1 MVSLMSFT
9 IYRASVPVFVHAFR
23 VLSTILDK
31 AAANAEAR
39 KIDLSVF
46 VNARLAPDML
56 PLSAQI
62 QIASDTAKAACA
74 RLAGVDIPSWPD
86 DEKTIDDLK
95 TRIAKTVAFLE
106 GLDEAKFAGAEDR
119 KVTQKV
125 RGNDMEFSGADY
137 LMKRQIPNFFF
148 HITTAY
154 DILRHNGVD
163 IGKRDYLAL

>member
-1 MVSLMSFT
+1 MSLT
-9 IYRASVPVFVHAFR
+9 IYRASVPVFLHAFHA
-23 VLSTILDK
+23 LSAILDK

-39 KIDLSVF
+39 KIDLAVF
-46 VNARLAPDML
+46 INARLAPDMV

-74 RLAGVDIPSWPD
+74 RLAGIDIPGWPD
-86 DEKTIDDLK
+86 EEKTLAELQG
-95 TRIAKTVAFLE
+95 RIARTVTFLE
-106 GLDEAKFAGAEDR
+106 SLDAAQFEGAEDR
-119 KVTQKV
+119 KVIQKV
-125 RGNDMEFSGADY
+125 GGKDVEFTGTDY
-137 LMKRQIPNFFF
+137 LLKRQIPNFFF

>member
-1 MVSLMSFT
+1 MSFS
-9 IYRASVPVFVHAFR
+9 IYRASVPVFLHAFHA
-23 VLSTILDK
+23 LHLIIEK
-31 AAANAEAR
+31 AEASAQTR
-39 KIDLSVF
+39 NIDLAVLF
-46 VNARLAPDML
+46 NARLAPDML
-56 PLSAQI
+56 PFSAQV

-74 RLAGVDIPSWPD
+74 RLAGVEIPSWPD

-95 TRIAKTVAFLE
+95 ARIAKTVAFLE